1 MKNKPFFDLDNMV
14 IRMKKPEMVRT
25 LGIKKYLMDKYE
37 TKLVFNENE
46 EIKIMK
52 INHENKC
59 SNCDKVYNV
68 NINKEGA
75 CPKGGKHLAK
85 Y

>member
-1 MKNKPFFDLDNMV
+1 M
-14 IRMKKPEMVRT
+14 E
-25 LGIKKYLMDKYE
+25 KYE
-37 TKLVFNENE
+37 AKLVFNENE

-59 SNCDKVYNV
+59 SKCDKVYNI
-68 NINKEGA
+68 NINKEGS
-75 CPKGGKHLAK
+75 CPKEGKHVGK

>member
-1 MKNKPFFDLDNMV
+1 
-14 IRMKKPEMVRT
+14 
-25 LGIKKYLMDKYE
+25 
-37 TKLVFNENE
+37 
-46 EIKIMK
+46 MK

-59 SNCDKVYNV
+59 KNCDKVYNI

-75 CPKGGKHLAK
+75 CPKGSKHAAK